1 MLATHISAVL
11 LGVLFLA
18 VGAFHLR
25 GSAAVAQIAARTGH
39 SLQAYRLIGL
49 AEAAG
54 GIGLLIGLAVTWIG
68 VAAGIGLT
76 LLMAGAVITHL
87 RIGDGPRQWSAS
99 ALLAILAAITA
110 ALLITA

>member
-1 MLATHISAVL
+1 MLTAQVLAVL

-25 GSAAVAQIAARTGH
+25 GSAAVAQIGAHTGH

-54 GIGLLIGLAVTWIG
+54 GIGLLLGLAATWIG
-68 VAAGIGLT
+68 AAAGIGLT

-87 RIGDGPRQWSAS
+87 RIGDGPRQWSAP
-99 ALLAILAAITA
+99 ALLAVLAAITTT
-110 ALLITA
+110 LLITA